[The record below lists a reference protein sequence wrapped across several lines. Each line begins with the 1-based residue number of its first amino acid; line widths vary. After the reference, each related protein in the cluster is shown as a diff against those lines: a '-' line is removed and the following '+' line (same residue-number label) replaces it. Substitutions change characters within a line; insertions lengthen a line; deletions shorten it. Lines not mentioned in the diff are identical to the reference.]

1 MLLLRP
7 TMLEDISRRPVRK
20 RSENRFNENLKTEIQ
35 IKTQTTEAPI
45 EYGLVAAMAFSKRC
59 VKLPISSRL
68 PNSTKKVKYN

>member
-45 EYGLVAAMAFSKRC
+45 E
-59 VKLPISSRL
+59 
-68 PNSTKKVKYN
+68 